1 MNIPTCP
8 SFSLLVELSPPS
20 LVDPWGT
27 STGPSTKAG
36 APTGQRLVLDSIA
49 VDLGKQIHFLRLLH
63 LLKDMLRAKL
73 VVYSSETSG
82 VWKGLYSRKSLI
94 END

>member
-1 MNIPTCP
+1 MNISICP

-82 VWKGLYSRKSLI
+82 VWKGLYSREI
-94 END
+94 VD